1 MKKLQPLINKLSNE
15 VHHLAVVAALLQ
27 RIPKWHQARLERCGF
42 LGLTTFSALK
52 GHFRAIESDD
62 DRGINESRGLACE
75 VVAWQFVLTLSER
88 EALDYLLFEL
98 HKPGENDEDD
108 SDDEESRVSRGRAN
122 GSGQHSNGEPTE
134 RTGLLSGGHT
144 PGHGTANGNGAANG
158 NGNGNR
164 TKSRSSSR
172 SINRHIPGEEY
183 EATGGEGFAEPF
195 LNLNTLEI
203 AAVANA
209 KKFLSQRAIQ
219 EIINGIWSGE
229 IVFWEALKVHAVKKP
244 KYYNK
249 NLGDPWCRLRV
260 PRYMKTYEI
269 VFFLCFLGLF
279 YVVSI
284 QRNMESIT
292 VWEIVFYL
300 FVAGFAF
307 DEWSEFVEAGARFYA
322 TDIWSLWDI
331 GIIIVGL
338 VFFITR
344 MIGLAQDNKQLLEV
358 SFSIL
363 ALHSLFLTPRIF
375 SLLSLSPYYGTLLPC
390 LKEMG
395 KQIIRFL
402 GFVLIIYLGFFTTFA
417 LLARGHVALRDTS
430 ITVLKVFFGGGV
442 IGFDIAPKISPYLGL
457 PVMIVFVC
465 MTNQLLITSM
475 MAYVNN
481 SLRQVLDSSREEYLY
496 VYSIYVLEASTSNKL
511 AYFFPP
517 FNLVPVVLFRPILMV
532 LPERAARRA
541 RIVLLKATHAPFVGI
556 IWCYEYWQGYVWKK
570 NAARR
575 ETMGIEITNRTQ
587 APSSSAAMPSRPVKT
602 SLSGRSTAVP
612 ASLVQASKRNPQ
624 QLGRSGTVSL
634 SSAARTGTF
643 APGSA
648 DGASASE
655 TMRLLKELSA
665 QVEELRATVVKQQQ
679 GPGQ

>member
-1 MKKLQPLINKLSNE
+1 MAAETATVKLSSPLPEAPEIRDDESFSEVARKLSLYIIEAVDSPLGWEDLRSSKHMKRLQPLINKLSNE
-15 VHHLAVVAALLQ
+15 VHHLAVVAALL
-27 RIPKWHQARLERCGF
+27 
-42 LGLTTFSALK
+42 ALK

-98 HKPGENDEDD
+98 HKPGDQDDDD
-108 SDDEESRVSRGRAN
+108 SDDEESRVPRGRAN
-122 GSGQHSNGEPTE
+122 GNGQHSTGAPTE
-134 RTGLLSGGHT
+134 RTGLLSDNHT
-144 PGHGTANGNGAANG
+144 AGHGTANGNGSANG
-158 NGNGNR
+158 NGNRN
-164 TKSRSSSR
+164 KSRSSSR
-172 SINRHIPGEEY
+172 SPNRHIPGEEY

-219 EIINGIWSGE
+219 DVITGIWSGE
-229 IVFWEALKVHAVKKP
+229 IVFWETLKVHAVKKP

-284 QRNMESIT
+284 QRDMENIT
-292 VWEIVFYL
+292 VAEMIFYL
-300 FVAGFAF
+300 FIAGFAF
-307 DEWSEFVEAGARFYA
+307 DEWNEFVEAGARFYA

-331 GIIIVGL
+331 GIIIIGL

-344 MIGLAQDNKQLLEV
+344 MIGLAHDDKQLLEI

-390 LKEMG
+390 LKEM
-395 KQIIRFL
+395 
-402 GFVLIIYLGFFTTFA
+402 
-417 LLARGHVALRDTS
+417 
-430 ITVLKVFFGGGV
+430 
-442 IGFDIAPKISPYLGL
+442 DIAPKISPYLGL

-496 VYSIYVLEASTSNKL
+496 V
-511 AYFFPP
+511 
-517 FNLVPVVLFRPILMV
+517 
-532 LPERAARRA
+532 
-541 RIVLLKATHAPFVGI
+541 
-556 IWCYEYWQGYVWKK
+556 
-570 NAARR
+570 
-575 ETMGIEITNRTQ
+575 
-587 APSSSAAMPSRPVKT
+587 
-602 SLSGRSTAVP
+602 
-612 ASLVQASKRNPQ
+612 
-624 QLGRSGTVSL
+624 
-634 SSAARTGTF
+634 
-643 APGSA
+643 
-648 DGASASE
+648 
-655 TMRLLKELSA
+655 
-665 QVEELRATVVKQQQ
+665 
-679 GPGQ
+679 